1 MKELVEKYRDINQ
14 YDLSC
19 SEAIIYA
26 ANDKYNLNL
35 SKDALKMMAPFSG
48 GMYEKDTC
56 GIITGSLSVLGIMLT
71 DKNSHNS
78 PILQEAVLEYKK
90 QFREVYDQTDCEY
103 LYSIHRK
110 EFSGCNSLI
119 TKGGVIL
126 ENVINK
132 YLSKKMEK

>member
-1 MKELVEKYRDINQ
+1 MKELIEKYRDINQ

-35 SKDALKMMAPFSG
+35 SSDALKMMAPFSG

-78 PILQEAVLEYKK
+78 PILQEAVLEYKN
-90 QFREVYDQTDCEY
+90 QFRKTFEQTDCDY
-103 LYSIHRK
+103 LYGIHRN
-110 EFSGCNSLI
+110 EFTGCNPLI
-119 TKGGVIL
+119 INGGIIL
-126 ENVINK
+126 ETVINK